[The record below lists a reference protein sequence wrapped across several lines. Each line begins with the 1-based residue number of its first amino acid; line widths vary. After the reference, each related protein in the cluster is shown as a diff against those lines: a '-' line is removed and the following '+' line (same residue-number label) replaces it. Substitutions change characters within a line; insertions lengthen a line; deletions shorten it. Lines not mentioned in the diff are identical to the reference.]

1 MCLTAV
7 AELEECPD
15 GEGCIPE
22 PAVAVVPVAHP
33 PDRLGQGCGWR
44 GDDRARGR
52 VGQELQGQS
61 TPKDSLLFG
70 PWLVTG
76 GGPGFPDSL
85 GRAFVFIKVRQNGWA
100 C

>member
-61 TPKDSLLFG
+61 TPKDSLLVRAMVGTGVG
-70 PWLVTG
+70 PV
-76 GGPGFPDSL
+76 FPEL
-85 GRAFVFIKVRQNGWA
+85 RGEAFDLI
-100 C
+100 